1 MSSLLRIKKVR
12 ENKDGVV
19 YGFLSGLE
27 RKTSYNFHLVSSP
40 RSNLKKLVS
49 RGKEKDGTKI
59 PLKFM
64 SLNSKVLAS
73 PKNIKYF
80 EYVDFFRDS
89 NLEAPFRVSVPGTIP
104 LRGIIAFVENRLN
117 LPKEI
122 GAHVASFLGVRKL
135 DHRVVKAVGCSSS
148 SNQHALSE
156 ALTKDT
162 STWWISGDACP
173 AWVEFEVPYTT
184 VLQQVGIIIPKLPYG
199 PLSVRKFTLSFQTG
213 RKEKGKKGNPA
224 FLEDLRVF
232 ETLDTENIQ
241 VFALNPPVLL
251 CCHGQTPPRF
261 RVVCKT
267 AADPNATNVG
277 FFCIRFS

>member
-59 PLKFM
+59 PLNFM

-89 NLEAPFRVSVPGTIP
+89 NQPPPRANVIRE
-104 LRGIIAFVENRLN
+104 
-117 LPKEI
+117 LPKDCNC
-122 GAHVASFLGVRKL
+122 L
-135 DHRVVKAVGCSSS
+135 
-148 SNQHALSE
+148 
-156 ALTKDT
+156 
-162 STWWISGDACP
+162 
-173 AWVEFEVPYTT
+173 
-184 VLQQVGIIIPKLPYG
+184 
-199 PLSVRKFTLSFQTG
+199 
-213 RKEKGKKGNPA
+213 
-224 FLEDLRVF
+224 
-232 ETLDTENIQ
+232 
-241 VFALNPPVLL
+241 
-251 CCHGQTPPRF
+251 
-261 RVVCKT
+261 
-267 AADPNATNVG
+267 
-277 FFCIRFS
+277 